1 MHIHE
6 LSYAYHNAKNQAV
19 VSLAYR
25 VSGLAAGGGQVFV
38 YVVHS
43 QSPNNPGFIL

>member
-25 VSGLAAGGGQVFV
+25 VSGLATGGQVFV

-43 QSPNNPGFIL
+43 QSPNYPGFIL

>member
-19 VSLAYR
+19 ISLAYR
-25 VSGLAAGGGQVFV
+25 VSGLVAGGQVLV